1 MIRRMLTAL
10 RVLLA
15 LFLLG
20 FFFVLPAQ
28 VEQRFNKVRKG
39 ARIPVTQKARDLH
52 ATLLIAD
59 LHTDSLLWD
68 RNLLK
73 RSSRGHVDLPRLRE
87 GNVAIQGFGIV
98 TKSPYGQNI
107 HKNSDGFDQVTPLI
121 ISGRWSP
128 DTWTSLRQR
137 AIYQARKLEGLQDDS
152 GGGLIVLRSSSDVR
166 DFIAKR
172 RTAGTPP
179 PVGTFLGLE
188 GAHAL
193 EGKVENLDRL
203 FDAGV
208 RLIGMAH
215 FFDNEFSGSAHGVSK
230 GGLTPQG
237 RELVRRMDEKRMIID
252 LAHASPQ
259 AIREILALTR
269 RPVVVSHTG
278 VRGTCDNQRNLSDEQ
293 IRGIAAGGGLIGIGY
308 WETAVCGKDARAV
321 ARAIRHVVRVAGIDH
336 VAQGSDFD
344 GAIMASFDVS
354 ELVQVTQALL
364 DEGFTEPEIRK
375 IMGENLV
382 TFLERNLP

>member
-1 MIRRMLTAL
+1 MKRKVLVTL

-28 VEQRFNKVRKG
+28 VEQRFNQHRKG
-39 ARIPVTQKARDLH
+39 AKIPVTQEARDLH
-52 ATLLIAD
+52 ATLFIAD

-73 RSSRGHVDLPRLRE
+73 RSSRGHVDLPRLRA

-107 HKNSDGFDQVTPLI
+107 HKNSDGFDQVTPLVV
-121 ISGRWSP
+121 SGRWPP
-128 DTWTSLRQR
+128 DTWTSLLQR
-137 AIYQARKLEGLQDDS
+137 AVYQARKLEGLQDDS
-152 GGGLIVLRSSSDVR
+152 DGGFILLRSSSDVR
-166 DFIAKR
+166 EFTAKR
-172 RTAGTPP
+172 RSGGASP

-193 EGKVENLDRL
+193 EGKVENLDKL

-208 RLIGMAH
+208 RLIGLAH
-215 FFDNEFSGSAHGVSK
+215 FFDNEFSGSAHGVDK
-230 GGLTPQG
+230 GGLTPLG
-237 RELVRRMDEKRMIID
+237 RELVQRINEKRMIVD
-252 LAHASPQ
+252 VAHASPQ
-259 AIREILALTR
+259 AILDILAMTK

-321 ARAIRHVVRVAGIDH
+321 ARAIRHVVKVAGIEH
-336 VAQGSDFD
+336 VALGSDYD
-344 GAIMASFDVS
+344 GAILASFDVS
-354 ELVQVTQALL
+354 ELVQVTQALM
-364 DEGFTEPEIRK
+364 DAGFTETEIRK
-375 IMGENLV
+375 VMGENLV
-382 TFLERNLP
+382 AFLERNLP